1 MLFFPL
7 LAILRVAAYEVS
19 MSSRD
24 KMAYPQPATYA
35 RNGLF
40 AALTGS
46 SGGASALGGHAQ
58 STNGAAG
65 SFFATYPSACGAV
78 GASPSDAVDAAA
90 GRAVGATTVGYQSS
104 TAQPCTAAL
113 LLGRKWTM
121 RAEGGCAYAGGGGRR
136 LGEGSG

>member
-78 GASPSDAVDAAA
+78 GASPSDAVGGLA
-90 GRAVGATTVGYQSS
+90 GRLRLPPPSPSGLSIQDMLARLVRGRAAVD
-104 TAQPCTAAL
+104 
-113 LLGRKWTM
+113 
-121 RAEGGCAYAGGGGRR
+121 GRR
-136 LGEGSG
+136 WWYACKDSTGCHPGP